1 MKWYMVLSSHGSKL
15 IVIIIAEERAM
26 VATSMMRTMFIIAR
40 TVNNVDHYFTF
51 CTFPSFLNSCI
62 SPLSLA
68 IHLLNFYNTKFLD
81 AYRKSQSNSEVWVLE
96 LGISK

>member
-1 MKWYMVLSSHGSKL
+1 MVLSSHGSKL

-26 VATSMMRTMFIIAR
+26 VATSMTRTTFIIAR

-51 CTFPSFLNSCI
+51 CTFPS
-62 SPLSLA
+62 PLSLA
-68 IHLLNFYNTKFLD
+68 IHLLNFYNMKFLD
-81 AYRKSQSNSEVWVLE
+81 EYRKSQSNSEVWVLE